1 MASSVLGPYLSL
13 WLKGIGLGFSEI
25 GLTQSVSEIAQLITD
40 FPTGGV
46 ADRHGR
52 VKTYAAGSSLFGIGL
67 LIIGLTH
74 TLSAV
79 LVGATLSG
87 FGMALVSGTLVP
99 WLYDA
104 LNDRK
109 SVQQTLGKL
118 KAISGPVRFTGGVI
132 GGCLASV
139 APNLPVLT
147 AGMLSIASAIIAL
160 FLLPNNCGNRKA
172 KYMELLRRG
181 LREIRKN
188 RALHLLL
195 ASSFFLSF
203 TARAFFTFWML
214 LLVQRGLSR
223 EYLGVLFALLLLS
236 TSAGGLIAQK
246 LEPTSKTAAMLTVLL
261 GTEIAMLGII
271 ENLAI
276 SIALLFALE
285 VTLSARFPVMAVL
298 RNSFIPKEVRSTVT
312 SAMSTVGSGFTA
324 ISNVMVGAFA
334 EKLSLGKAYFIAG
347 SLGMLAALP
356 LLGLTFLSVPDERG
370 NMPEK
375 VDGG

>member
-1 MASSVLGPYLSL
+1 MG
-13 WLKGIGLGFSEI
+13 
-25 GLTQSVSEIAQLITD
+25 
-40 FPTGGV
+40 
-46 ADRHGR
+46 
-52 VKTYAAGSSLFGIGL
+52 AA
-67 LIIGLTH
+67 
-74 TLSAV
+74 
-79 LVGATLSG
+79 LSG

-118 KAISGPVRFTGGVI
+118 KAISGPVRFTGGFV

-139 APNLPVLT
+139 APNSPVLV
-147 AGMLSIASAIIAL
+147 AGMLSIASAITAL
-160 FLLPNNCGNRKA
+160 FLLPDNYGDKKA
-172 KYMELLRRG
+172 KYVKLLRRG
-181 LREIRKN
+181 LEEIRKN

-214 LLVQRGLSR
+214 LLVQRGLPR
-223 EYLGVLFALLLLS
+223 EYLGVFFALLLFS

-246 LEPTSKTAAMLTVLL
+246 LEPTSKTAAILTALL

-271 ENLAI
+271 ENLTI

-285 VTLSARFPVMAVL
+285 VTLGARFPVMAVL
-298 RNSFIPKEVRSTVT
+298 RNSFIPQEVRSTVT

-324 ISNVMVGAFA
+324 IANVTVGAFA
-334 EKLSLGKAYFIAG
+334 EKLGLGKAYFIAG
-347 SLGMLAALP
+347 SLGVLATLP
-356 LLGLTFLSVPDERG
+356 ILGLTFLRIPDERK
-370 NMPEK
+370 NILEK
-375 VDGG
+375 PGGG

>member
-1 MASSVLGPYLSL
+1 M
-13 WLKGIGLGFSEI
+13 
-25 GLTQSVSEIAQLITD
+25 
-40 FPTGGV
+40 
-46 ADRHGR
+46 
-52 VKTYAAGSSLFGIGL
+52 
-67 LIIGLTH
+67 
-74 TLSAV
+74 
-79 LVGATLSG
+79 GATLSG

-109 SVQQTLGKL
+109 AVQQTLGKL
-118 KAISGPVRFTGGVI
+118 KAISGPVRFAGGFI

-160 FLLPNNCGNRKA
+160 FLLPDNYGNRKA
-172 KYMELLRRG
+172 KYGELLRRG

-214 LLVQRGLSR
+214 LLVQRGLPR
-223 EYLGVLFALLLLS
+223 EYLGVFFALLLLS

-246 LEPTSKTAAMLTVLL
+246 LEPTSKTAAILTALL
-261 GTEIAMLGII
+261 GAEIAMLGII

-285 VTLSARFPVMAVL
+285 VTLGARFPVVAVL
-298 RNSFIPKEVRSTVT
+298 KNNFIPKEIRSTVT
-312 SAMSTVGSGFTA
+312 SAMSTIGSGFTA
-324 ISNVMVGAFA
+324 ISNVLVGAFA
-334 EKLSLGKAYFIAG
+334 EKLGLGKAYFIAG

-375 VDGG
+375 S